1 MSSGAG
7 CAVAALLA
15 FGCASAGQQAKPKA
29 SLFAQAKADAAPSSA
44 AMVLPGTTAA
54 PVATMAR
61 VAAPAAL
68 AQKAPPAEV
77 QPPPGADSEAHGIVA
92 GVDAFYGDV
101 DTFKAAFKQR
111 VTFDAKGARGT
122 VRFEKP
128 NKMSWRYDNGNRVV
142 SDGQRALVYEK
153 ESKYLYEQPLE
164 KTLFPAAL
172 SFLLARGS
180 LEQAFNFT
188 KLDAARMHF
197 VNGHVLQAEP
207 RVATTAYERLVLYV
221 DATSYQVRRV
231 QIMDAQGNRNRFDF
245 SAFEVNRPMPEH
257 EFEFTPPPGTR
268 VIRP

>member
-1 MSSGAG
+1 MSLGVG
-7 CAVAALLA
+7 GGAVAAWLA
-15 FGCASAGQQAKPKA
+15 LGCASAMPHAELKA
-29 SLFAQAKADAAPSSA
+29 LPPAQAQAGSAPTSG
-44 AMVLPGTTAA
+44 VTAA
-54 PVATMAR
+54 PVVTMAP
-61 VAAPAAL
+61 VAAL
-68 AQKAPPAEV
+68 AAVAQNAPPAAV
-77 QPPPGADSEAHGIVA
+77 QPLPDAASDAHEIVA
-92 GVDAFYGDV
+92 AVDAFYGHV
-101 DTFKAAFKQR
+101 NTFKAAFKQR
-111 VTFDAKGARGT
+111 VMFDATKGPRGT

-153 ESKYLYEQPLE
+153 ESKQLYEQPLE
-164 KTLFPAAL
+164 KTQFPAAL

-188 KLDAARMHF
+188 KLDAGRLHF
-197 VNGHVLQAEP
+197 ANGHAIQAEP
-207 RVATTAYERLVLYV
+207 RFATTAYERLVLYV
-221 DATSYQVRRV
+221 DATSFQVRRV